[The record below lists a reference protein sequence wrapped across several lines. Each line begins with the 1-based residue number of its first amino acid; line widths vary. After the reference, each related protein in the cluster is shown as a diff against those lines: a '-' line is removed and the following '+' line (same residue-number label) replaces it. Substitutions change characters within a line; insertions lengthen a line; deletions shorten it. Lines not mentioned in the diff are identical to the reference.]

1 MVELRIL
8 GQGTGSKEIDGKK
21 GGTSHTYMVGTG
33 LQTLNTNAYIPI
45 PHTHLTLPIHGPERF
60 CMVTYI

>member
-8 GQGTGSKEIDGKK
+8 GQRERSKKTFGKERGTG
-21 GGTSHTYMVGTG
+21 HTYMVVTG
-33 LQTLNTNAYIPI
+33 LQTLYTDAHIPI
-45 PHTHLTLPIHGPERF
+45 PHTYVTISIHGPKRF